1 MLYTTLHRAGLSA
14 HLEEGSSWSIEKPKS
29 RPADILVANWD
40 RGFSAAFDV
49 SVTSPLNPLHI
60 VEVGISPG
68 AAAKATEKRKHRNN
82 DAKCEELG
90 WRCIPMVVESYCCWG
105 TELVSSLDADEECAE
120 ILLQAWY
127 LDNGALAGTRS
138 VVLRAL
144 HLIEELGPALGLH
157 VNLAKCEMFSR
168 RGNTSFPPEHTCPAS
183 LLAIGQATPKPK
195 MLAKIYGRLN
205 MSLVRSVAMAIMGR
219 VNVRIDVTKHPSSF
233 PAPFGKIACVNVNCI
248 INNNLAPQVQDCLLI
263 GSVKNKSLL
272 SLLADSAVE
281 QTATVYKVPDRDE
294 YLRHLLDHL
303 KETPQQQSSN
313 AMASTIQMVLWR
325 RTQVDFYTDGWPQFT
340 SIAARIRSPTVAD
353 VILFTSRKERLL
365 ELLRDDLI
373 LRCPGSHNN
382 GGVIISGT
390 EASLAEYLMKNM
402 KSRDGEQLLNN
413 IASAQNFQMSK
424 DTVMSFSERTLICP
438 EGYNIGVLRPKDAEF
453 IHPFWNKSLLD
464 SSKDSIKAFQFMIG
478 SLPTSA
484 IFHTSDPEN
493 PVAWILT
500 YPFGQIGHLYV
511 LKEHRRKGLA
521 GIVMADLCKKVNGTV
536 PDVMSNNEHAI
547 RAAKAIGFVECGQCI
562 RLIYTCTKRSRLVSI
577 KDALLRWPDTSQD
590 EYAHR
595 LESCHE

>member
-1 MLYTTLHRAGLSA
+1 MMQN
-14 HLEEGSSWSIEKPKS
+14 SILRLP
-29 RPADILVANWD
+29 
-40 RGFSAAFDV
+40 
-49 SVTSPLNPLHI
+49 
-60 VEVGISPG
+60 
-68 AAAKATEKRKHRNN
+68 
-82 DAKCEELG
+82 
-90 WRCIPMVVESYCCWG
+90 RC
-105 TELVSSLDADEECAE
+105 
-120 ILLQAWY
+120 
-127 LDNGALAGTRS
+127 R
-138 VVLRAL
+138 
-144 HLIEELGPALGLH
+144 
-157 VNLAKCEMFSR
+157 
-168 RGNTSFPPEHTCPAS
+168 
-183 LLAIGQATPKPK
+183 
-195 MLAKIYGRLN
+195 
-205 MSLVRSVAMAIMGR
+205 
-219 VNVRIDVTKHPSSF
+219 
-233 PAPFGKIACVNVNCI
+233 
-248 INNNLAPQVQDCLLI
+248 
-263 GSVKNKSLL
+263 L

-382 GGVIISGT
+382 GGVIIS
-390 EASLAEYLMKNM
+390 
-402 KSRDGEQLLNN
+402 
-413 IASAQNFQMSK
+413 
-424 DTVMSFSERTLICP
+424 
-438 EGYNIGVLRPKDAEF
+438 
-453 IHPFWNKSLLD
+453 
-464 SSKDSIKAFQFMIG
+464 
-478 SLPTSA
+478 
-484 IFHTSDPEN
+484 DPEN